1 MRGTLSKKFS
11 VEPLV
16 QVLGNHRSTGKLIV
30 MHPIRGRFAA
40 YLENGR
46 LVHAEYGSETGVDA
60 LATLIYDQRGDFEFF
75 SDEKTTQKT
84 IKGMLEFALI
94 TAMNLSRKRT
104 GFLSEVK
111 IKARGTSK
119 VLEPEFGRAGVPVS
133 VKTEPE
139 KT

>member
-11 VEPLV
+11 VEPLL

-46 LVHAEYGSETGVDA
+46 LVHAEYGEETGVDA

-75 SDEKTTQKT
+75 SDEKTTHKT
-84 IKGMLEFALI
+84 IRGMLEFALI

-111 IKARGTSK
+111 IKARGSSK
-119 VLEPEFGRAGVPVS
+119 VLEPEFSRNAVAGPG
-133 VKTEPE
+133 KTETE

>member
-11 VEPLV
+11 VEPLL

-30 MHPIRGRFAA
+30 MHPARGRFAA

-46 LVHAEYGSETGVDA
+46 LVHAEYGEETGVDA
-60 LATLIYDQRGDFEFF
+60 LATLIFDQRGDFEFY
-75 SDEKTTQKT
+75 SDEKTTHKT
-84 IKGMLEFALI
+84 IRGMLEFALI

-111 IKARGTSK
+111 IKARGSSK
-119 VLEPEFGRAGVPVS
+119 VLEPEFSRNPVAGPG
-133 VKTEPE
+133 KAETE

>member
-1 MRGTLSKKFS
+1 MRGTLSKKFP
-11 VEPLV
+11 VEPLL

-119 VLEPEFGRAGVPVS
+119 VLEPEFGRAGAPVS
-133 VKTEPE
+133 VKTKPE
-139 KT
+139 NS

>member
-1 MRGTLSKKFS
+1 MRGTLSKKFPI
-11 VEPLV
+11 EPLL
-16 QVLGNHRSTGKLIV
+16 QVLGNHRATGKLII

-40 YLENGR
+40 YLEGGR
-46 LVHAEYGSETGVDA
+46 LVHAEYGNETGVDA

-75 SDEKTTQKT
+75 NDEKTVTKT

-119 VLEPEFGRAGVPVS
+119 VLEPEFGRGGAPVPV
-133 VKTEPE
+133 KTDPE
-139 KT
+139 NK

>member
-1 MRGTLSKKFS
+1 MRGTLSKKFPI
-11 VEPLV
+11 EPLV

-75 SDEKTTQKT
+75 SDEKTTHKT

-119 VLEPEFGRAGVPVS
+119 VLEPEFGRAGAPVP

-139 KT
+139 NN

>member
-11 VEPLV
+11 VEPLL

-30 MHPIRGRFAA
+30 MHPVRGRFAA

-46 LVHAEYGSETGVDA
+46 LVHAAYGSEMGVDA

-119 VLEPEFGRAGVPVS
+119 VLEPEFGRGAGPAV

-139 KT
+139 NS

>member
-11 VEPLV
+11 VEPLL

-75 SDEKTTQKT
+75 SDEKTVQKT

-119 VLEPEFGRAGVPVS
+119 VLEPEFGRGGASVPVKNES
-133 VKTEPE
+133 ENS
-139 KT
+139 

>member
-119 VLEPEFGRAGVPVS
+119 VLEPEFGRAGGPVP

-139 KT
+139 NS